1 MSLAAFVLRRLL
13 WAIPV
18 LLFVML
24 LTFLLM
30 RAAGGSPFQPPE
42 GVPGLPAPLQRE
54 MTEFYNLDE
63 PWPVEFATYVKHVVT
78 LDFGPSLVNRYRSVD
93 DAVEQGF
100 PTTGQLVL
108 LAAAWAIPVGLLLG
122 LFAVVRRGSA
132 LDHLATSTAS
142 VLLAVPVFFV
152 TYVLSRYLVL
162 EWHVF
167 PLEWETW
174 QGKVLPV
181 FALGLAPAGYVARL
195 TERLP
200 WSRPSSPTTSARRR
214 RRGFGAAAYRPP
226 RPPKS
231 CRAHSVC
238 DAADARAAHHRRP
251 LFLDGLRR
259 ARCLERVPAGLARE
273 GLSDDPW
280 PDRRA
285 HGARPRRQSRGRRAD
300 GDSRSENS
308 RGLGMSGRR
317 RMAGAFLRNP
327 TACLGSRRRP
337 ARGRLLRSCPGTLA
351 GRN

>member
-1 MSLAAFVLRRLL
+1 MSLAAFILRRLL

-122 LFAVVRRGSA
+122 LFAAVRRGST
-132 LDHLATSTAS
+132 LDHLATSAAS
-142 VLLAVPVFFV
+142 VLLVVPVFFV

-195 TERLP
+195 TRV
-200 WSRPSSPTTSARRR
+200 
-214 RRGFGAAAYRPP
+214 AAVDTLQSDYVRTA
-226 RPPKS
+226 K
-231 CRAHSVC
+231 AK
-238 DAADARAAHHRRP
+238 
-251 LFLDGLRR
+251 GLRR
-259 ARCLERVPAGLARE
+259 SRVIGL
-273 GLSDDPW
+273 
-280 PDRRA
+280 
-285 HGARPRRQSRGRRAD
+285 HV
-300 GDSRSENS
+300 
-308 RGLGMSGRR
+308 
-317 RMAGAFLRNP
+317 LRNSAVP
-327 TACLGSRRRP
+327 ILSATPPMLALLITGALFVETAFAVPGVSNEFLQASRAKDYPMILGLTV
-337 ARGRLLRSCPGTLA
+337 ALTVLVLA
-351 GRN
+351 VNLVADVLMAILDPRILEESA